1 MPSVIY
7 SPATAQPVRHT
18 RFQNGRPRRWII
30 KKKKNPQKSK
40 YIFFLK
46 FSKMSESNQ
55 LGPDDD
61 CTFHLYL
68 NKFNLLVFE
77 HLRSIWLFI
86 WPGENSTRPAVA
98 PKKKKDTR
106 GWGQSFNPL
115 VVHPCPPPPSAP
127 TQASADLLTWGSV
140 ASSPL

>member
-68 NKFNLLVFE
+68 NQFNLLVFE

-98 PKKKKDTR
+98 PKKKKKTQE
-106 GWGQSFNPL
+106 GEANHSTLLLFTPA
-115 VVHPCPPPPSAP
+115 PPPSAP
-127 TQASADLLTWGSV
+127 TQASTDLLTWGSV